1 MRLHRV
7 EIDKPIQI
15 YLNNKIEINDYDL
28 GYYNFGEFND
38 YPQIIELLV
47 NNSIT
52 ARTVADMYARFLIGN
67 GFENELIN
75 TEIIG
80 QDVFGR
86 NITVIDLLRYACK
99 ELSINQG
106 FSFHFNF
113 NAFGE
118 IGKIQPKPFKN
129 FRLGKRDDLGYIP
142 KVLYNEKWIW
152 DVNIRGEKRKVNVED
167 VTIFDLFNPNKEVFN
182 ELVNKSGGD
191 PLKYNG
197 QIYYASLDK
206 QFLYPLSIFNPV
218 YLELDNDYQIELF
231 KNRQL
236 RNGFLSKLIFH
247 IRGGSDEENKEQ
259 TEDIKKFIGVDGDS
273 CLVIAE
279 DINDMNNI
287 EGKNS
292 LITEKIDTSIND
304 KLFEN
309 WNKDIINN
317 IRKAG
322 RNIPQILIDYESSS
336 LGTTSGE
343 SLSQAV
349 AFYNVMTA
357 DDRKFISNC
366 FAEFMKKSVNK
377 TLRNNE
383 NWNIDPITIS
393 EDTKKN
399 TVKDKK
405 QESQAVLRGS
415 VGGVQAILNIQKSVS
430 AGLTDYN
437 SAIAIMEEIFG
448 IGKKKAAEII
458 GEPKEVP
465 ITQPVNV

>member
-1 MRLHRV
+1 MRLSRL
-7 EIDKPIQI
+7 EIDKPINI
-15 YLNNKIEINDYDL
+15 FLNNKIEIDNYDL

-75 TEIIG
+75 SEIVG
-80 QDVFGR
+80 TDVFGR

-106 FSFHFNF
+106 FSLHFNF

-118 IGKIQPKPFKN
+118 IGKIQPKTFKN
-129 FRLGKRDDLGYIP
+129 FRLGKRDDLGYIS
-142 KVLYNEKWIW
+142 KVFYNEKWIN
-152 DVNIRGEKRKVNVED
+152 DINKCGELKKVNKDD
-167 VTIFDLFNPNKEVFN
+167 VTIFDLFNPDKTVFN

-197 QIYYASLDK
+197 QVYYALLDK

-247 IRGGSDEENKEQ
+247 IRGGSEEENKEQ
-259 TEDIKKFIGVDGDS
+259 REDIKKFMGVDGDS

-287 EGKNS
+287 DGKNS
-292 LITEKIDTSIND
+292 LITEKIETSIND

-343 SLSQAV
+343 ALSQAV

-357 DDRKFISNC
+357 DDRKFISAC
-366 FAEFMKKSVNK
+366 FSEFMKKSVKENLK
-377 TLRNNE
+377 NNT
-383 NWNIDPITIS
+383 NWNIKPI
-393 EDTKKN
+393 
-399 TVKDKK
+399 
-405 QESQAVLRGS
+405 L
-415 VGGVQAILNIQKSVS
+415 L
-430 AGLTDYN
+430 
-437 SAIAIMEEIFG
+437 
-448 IGKKKAAEII
+448 
-458 GEPKEVP
+458 
-465 ITQPVNV
+465 